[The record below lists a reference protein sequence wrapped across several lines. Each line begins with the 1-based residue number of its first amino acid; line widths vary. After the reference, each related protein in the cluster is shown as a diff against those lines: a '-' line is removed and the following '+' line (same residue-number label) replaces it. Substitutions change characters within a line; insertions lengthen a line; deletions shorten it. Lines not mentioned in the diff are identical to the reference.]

1 MSIKNSLIFFIFIN
15 ISIKN
20 KNKTFYYF
28 TCPMLP
34 QKCPMLPQI
43 CLFTTLESV
52 EKWGVVV
59 VLKSP

>member
-1 MSIKNSLIFFIFIN
+1 MSIKIVLYFFIFIK

-20 KNKTFYYF
+20 KNKTLYYF
-28 TCPMLP
+28 ICPILP

-43 CLFTTLESV
+43 CLFTNLEPV
-52 EKWGVVV
+52 EKLGFVG